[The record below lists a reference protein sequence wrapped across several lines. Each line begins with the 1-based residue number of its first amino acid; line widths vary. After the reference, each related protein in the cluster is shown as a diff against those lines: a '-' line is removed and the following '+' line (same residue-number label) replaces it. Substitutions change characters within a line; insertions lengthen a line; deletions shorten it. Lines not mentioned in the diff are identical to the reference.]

1 MRSVMPVKHFK
12 TFPGDVVILG
22 LPAFVKL
29 RHDDGMRPKTTFFK
43 TSPVTKIH
51 PNGDFETK
59 NGFLCKRT

>member
-1 MRSVMPVKHFK
+1 MLQAKYSS
-12 TFPGDVVILG
+12 FPGEVIILG

-29 RHDDGMRPKTTFFK
+29 PDWLKPNQTMFFK
-43 TSPVTKIH
+43 TSPVTKIY

>member
-1 MRSVMPVKHFK
+1 MIKL
-12 TFPGDVVILG
+12 TYQNFPGEVIILG
-22 LPAFVKL
+22 LPAFIKF
-29 RHDDGMRPKTTFFK
+29 RPPSKKVMFDK

>member
-1 MRSVMPVKHFK
+1 MIETTYQK
-12 TFPGDVVILG
+12 FPGEVIILG

-29 RHDDGMRPKTTFFK
+29 LNWQKSNLTMFFK

-59 NGFLCKRT
+59 DEFLYKGT

>member
-1 MRSVMPVKHFK
+1 MLKATYK
-12 TFPGDVVILG
+12 TFPGEVIILG
-22 LPAFVKL
+22 LPAFVK
-29 RHDDGMRPKTTFFK
+29 MPKYQIQEIYDPETTFFK

>member
-1 MRSVMPVKHFK
+1 MLEI
-12 TFPGDVVILG
+12 TYDAFPGEVIILG
-22 LPAFVKL
+22 LPAFVKMP
-29 RHDDGMRPKTTFFK
+29 GVWSIGQKTTFKK

>member
-1 MRSVMPVKHFK
+1 MTETTYQK
-12 TFPGDVVILG
+12 FPGEVIILG
-22 LPAFVKL
+22 LPAFIKL
-29 RHDDGMRPKTTFFK
+29 PDWQHNNNTTFFK